1 MNLIQVRGDVDN
13 VTAKY
18 RNKNTKSKKQLNLF
32 RYVVMVAM
40 LLHALNASLTL
51 YATFQ
56 VNCKDD
62 NIGTH
67 IKAEIYIKII
77 IKIKIQGVFFSLVPP

>member
-1 MNLIQVRGDVDN
+1 
-13 VTAKY
+13 
-18 RNKNTKSKKQLNLF
+18 
-32 RYVVMVAM
+32 MVAM

-77 IKIKIQGVFFSLVPP
+77 IKIKIQGVFSLVPP

>member
-1 MNLIQVRGDVDN
+1 MVVMLLQKNMYKKYKDVKSENCKKYLFRYVVMCCGDDV
-13 VTAKY
+13 AKNMKSEKIE
-18 RNKNTKSKKQLNLF
+18 RNKNLF

-56 VNCKDD
+56 VIAD
-62 NIGTH
+62 I
-67 IKAEIYIKII
+67 
-77 IKIKIQGVFFSLVPP
+77 

>member
-1 MNLIQVRGDVDN
+1 MNLIQERGDVDN
-13 VTAKY
+13 ITAKY

-62 NIGTH
+62 DIGTH
-67 IKAEIYIKII
+67 FKIKII
-77 IKIKIQGVFFSLVPP
+77 IKIIINI